1 MKSPSQMKVSLIS
14 FITALILSLTV
25 FGLIA
30 YFAIS
35 GFMNV
40 ESELPDNTPSTN
52 NENEENNESPE
63 VIPPD
68 EMEKIEG
75 ESFTVLVAGYGLEE
89 NSFDAMVAIAVNK
102 EEQKV
107 SVHPI
112 NVDTKVY
119 VGHADGAGNINVR
132 LGDLIKYEDMEY
144 VKDKVVAT
152 TGLKITN
159 YVTFT
164 AEGFIEAFDKFNEDG
179 AYTYVVPKD
188 MEHIW
193 HEPAEEAAESEAP
206 EGTEEGKE
214 KYNISFKKGD
224 KLTSGIDIYNM
235 LRFKGDS
242 SSERLSRQSAF
253 VRDILQKIIPAQF
266 KEANLSKII
275 TTSQALLQLTESVS
289 SDVSI
294 GTFITE
300 TFGLITKIPEF
311 SFEITSKYTKG
322 ITNFK

>member
-1 MKSPSQMKVSLIS
+1 MKSPSQMKMSLIS
-14 FITALILSLTV
+14 FIAALILSLAV

-40 ESELPDNTPSTN
+40 ESKLPENNPSTN
-52 NENEENNESPE
+52 NQGEDTPVDPE

-89 NSFDAMVAIAVNK
+89 NSFDAMVVIAVNK

-107 SVHPI
+107 SVHPL

-144 VKDKVVAT
+144 VKDKVIAT

-164 AEGFIEAFDKFNEDG
+164 AEGFIEAFDKFNEEGD
-179 AYTYVVPKD
+179 YTYVVPKD

-193 HEPAEEAAESEAP
+193 HEQSEEEPVDP
-206 EGTEEGKE
+206 EGNEEGKE

-242 SSERLSRQSAF
+242 SSERLSRQSTF
-253 VRDILQKIIPAQF
+253 VRDVLQKIIPAQF

-275 TTSQALLQLTESVS
+275 TTSQALLKLTDSITT
-289 SDVSI
+289 DVSI
-294 GTFITE
+294 GTFLTE
-300 TFGLITKIPEF
+300 TFGLLTKIPEF